1 MNKSKQVIFDIE
13 IDAGDYAEEKKT
25 MAEKIARLC
34 FLMDADKLRYLY
46 LTALNMI

>member
-1 MNKSKQVIFDIE
+1 MTNTEKVRIDVE
-13 IDAGDYAEEKKT
+13 IDAGDYTEDKKN